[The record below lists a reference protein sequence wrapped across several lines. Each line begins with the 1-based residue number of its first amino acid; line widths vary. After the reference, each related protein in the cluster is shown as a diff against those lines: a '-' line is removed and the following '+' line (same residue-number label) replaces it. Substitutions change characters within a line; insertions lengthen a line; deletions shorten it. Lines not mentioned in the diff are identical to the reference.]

1 MAIAGLRLE
10 PSRDL
15 LSHAIVESLKSWPEL
30 HRRIFIDI
38 HYHGRPVDEISL
50 ALGLRQSEV
59 IQILQHCER
68 QLYHALRVLRDGAS
82 GDASPDTV
90 SDLPAYSNHC
100 CRC

>member
-38 HYHGRPVDEISL
+38 HYGGRPVDEISHT
-50 ALGLRQSEV
+50 LGLRQSEV
-59 IQILQHCER
+59 TQILQHCER
-68 QLYHALRVLRDGAS
+68 KLYHALRVLRDGTS
-82 GDASPDTV
+82 GDASPDAL
-90 SDLPAYSNHC
+90 SDPPAYSTRC